1 MPQRQVLLKVLMVLA
16 PLAAAYCYFTCYFT
30 DKDTLLNYL
39 GLFCSS
45 FTIMMYASPLTD
57 LVRKAGWDRGRC
69 RGGCM
74 APGQPLAPH
83 RPR

>member
-1 MPQRQVLLKVLMVLA
+1 MPQRQVLLRVLMFLA
-16 PLAAAYCYFTCYFT
+16 LLAAACGYFCYFP
-30 DKDTLLNYL
+30 DEDTLRSHV

-45 FTIMMYASPLTD
+45 LTIMMYASPLTD

-69 RGGCM
+69 RGGCV
-74 APGQPLAPH
+74 APGQPLAPR